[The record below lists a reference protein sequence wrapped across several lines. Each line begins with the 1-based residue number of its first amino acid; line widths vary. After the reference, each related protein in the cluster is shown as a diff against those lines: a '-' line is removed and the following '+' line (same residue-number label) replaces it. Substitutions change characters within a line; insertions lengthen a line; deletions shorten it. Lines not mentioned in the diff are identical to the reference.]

1 MSSPILGD
9 STPLHERL
17 EKHNTSLP
25 TNTPTDPN
33 PIVPGDGDSAGW
45 LSIRPCHA
53 CSRPSLSWPELML
66 MPSGQAESVRLGLLE
81 IERIVSSLLGQL
93 GPGQGPQNISSEG
106 SVQSNTESN
115 DGAEVRASDDSDDDS
130 DDDIDSDGA
139 GAGEFSTGS
148 PESTRHRSTQR
159 CKWTKEE
166 DDILRRLKN
175 IGALSDIQIARRLNR
190 SENGVKQ
197 HWYIMSGANHELS
210 VLARE

>member
-1 MSSPILGD
+1 
-9 STPLHERL
+9 
-17 EKHNTSLP
+17 
-25 TNTPTDPN
+25 
-33 PIVPGDGDSAGW
+33 
-45 LSIRPCHA
+45 
-53 CSRPSLSWPELML
+53 

-115 DGAEVRASDDSDDDS
+115 DGAEMLASDDSDDDS

-139 GAGEFSTGS
+139 GADEFSTGS

-175 IGALSDIQIARRLNR
+175 VGALSDIQIARRLNH

-197 HWYIMSGANHELS
+197 HWYIMSRANQG
-210 VLARE
+210 